1 MTTILTV
8 IDPTMLCYF
17 FLSVVVVTG
26 VCAYIKTTSYSHAH
40 KCALS
45 LLIKTVRDEDQ
56 SDKHPIAKKL
66 LSNMISDKI
75 VHNKDELNKTQEKYS
90 WYAKESAER
99 ELTPKQQLVLM
110 DRLLGLNTNLK
121 QAAKIVRTRT
131 AKDIIYLATKA
142 LTTGEVKT
150 APVMLF
156 H

>member
-1 MTTILTV
+1 MIDILFA
-8 IDPTMLCYF
+8 IDPTMICYF

-26 VCAYIKTTSYSHAH
+26 VFAYISTTSYSHAH

-45 LLIKTVRDEDQ
+45 LLIKTVRDDSQ
-56 SDKHPIAKKL
+56 SDKHHIAKKM

-75 VHNKDELNKTQEKYS
+75 VHNKDELNKAQEKYH
-90 WYAKESAER
+90 WYTKESAER

-110 DRLLGLNTNLK
+110 DRLLGLNTSLK
-121 QAAKIVRTRT
+121 QTAKIKRVRTT
-131 AKDIIYLATKA
+131 KDIIYLASKA
-142 LTTGEVKT
+142 LTTGDVKT